1 MEEWNSKAFFYF
13 TRTITLSGRRP
24 YRLEANWDEHL
35 KFGIE
40 KLKNYKGK

>member
-1 MEEWNSKAFFYF
+1 MEEWNSETFFYF
-13 TRTITLSGRRP
+13 TRTIILSGRRP

-40 KLKNYKGK
+40 KPKKL